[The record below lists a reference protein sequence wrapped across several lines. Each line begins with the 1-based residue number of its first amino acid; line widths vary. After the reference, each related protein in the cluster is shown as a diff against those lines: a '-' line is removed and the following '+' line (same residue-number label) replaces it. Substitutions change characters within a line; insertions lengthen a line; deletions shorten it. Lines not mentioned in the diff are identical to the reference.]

1 MDAEQQI
8 LDSNEQL
15 EEKGISQPMEI
26 ENPTSTPKIAEVE
39 IVPEVPCLLISDSI
53 LERASCQIQRG
64 KGSNVGK
71 WFEGNGLQ

>member
-8 LDSNEQL
+8 PDSNEQL

-26 ENPTSTPKIAEVE
+26 ENPSSTPKINEAE
-39 IVPEVPCLLISDSI
+39 ILPEVPSLLISDSI
-53 LERASCQIQRG
+53 LERASRQIQRG
-64 KGSNVGK
+64 KGSNDGK